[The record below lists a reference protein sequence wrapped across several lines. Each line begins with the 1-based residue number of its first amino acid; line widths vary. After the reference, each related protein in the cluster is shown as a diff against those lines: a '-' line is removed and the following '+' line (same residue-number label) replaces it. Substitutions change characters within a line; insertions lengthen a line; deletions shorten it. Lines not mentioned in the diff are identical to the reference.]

1 MREPLLLIITAM
13 NNDQADKPHNA
24 DTLYVLS
31 LLASLK
37 AGCALLSFP
46 PFVTPALVSCRWFFR
61 SVLIAV
67 HSDWGQR
74 EVILCSTE
82 CQNLPAFYLF
92 LVLWCLQ
99 VCISAFQVYIV
110 FAVIFEGVCV
120 CVTVDWNG
128 SSCIQPKAV
137 WIAACCSFF
146 LFSLLS
152 RWGVISSV
160 DMKSGISNISKGKHR
175 SCRWQKHTLHPNTLK
190 AVVS

>member
-1 MREPLLLIITAM
+1 M
-13 NNDQADKPHNA
+13 KPHNA

-31 LLASLK
+31 LLASLR
-37 AGCALLSFP
+37 AGCALLSFSL
-46 PFVTPALVSCRWFFR
+46 FVTPALVFCRWFFR

-74 EVILCSTE
+74 EVILRSTE

-110 FAVIFEGVCV
+110 FAVICVFVCV
-120 CVTVDWNG
+120 AVDWNG

-146 LFSLLS
+146 FCSL
-152 RWGVISSV
+152 
-160 DMKSGISNISKGKHR
+160 
-175 SCRWQKHTLHPNTLK
+175 SCRDEGLLAQWIWKVEFQKENTEVAGGKNIRYTPTHSRLYCLNFPKRCLHLW
-190 AVVS
+190 

>member
-1 MREPLLLIITAM
+1 ME
-13 NNDQADKPHNA
+13 PHNA

-31 LLASLK
+31 VLASLK
-37 AGCALLSFP
+37 AGCALFSFS
-46 PFVTPALVSCRWFFR
+46 PFVTPALVSCTWFFR

-67 HSDWGQR
+67 HSDWEQR
-74 EVILCSTE
+74 EVILRSTE

-110 FAVIFEGVCV
+110 FCCYFCV
-120 CVTVDWNG
+120 CVAVDWNG

-146 LFSLLS
+146 VFSLLS
-152 RWGVISSV
+152 RWGAISSV
-160 DMKSGISNISKGKHR
+160 DLKSGI
-175 SCRWQKHTLHPNTLK
+175 
-190 AVVS
+190 

>member
-1 MREPLLLIITAM
+1 M
-13 NNDQADKPHNA
+13 KPHNA
-24 DTLYVLS
+24 DTWYVLS

-37 AGCALLSFP
+37 AGCALLSFS

-67 HSDWGQR
+67 HSNWRQR
-74 EVILCSTE
+74 EVILRSTE

-99 VCISAFQVYIV
+99 VCISTFQVYIV
-110 FAVIFEGVCV
+110 FAVICVRVCV
-120 CVTVDWNG
+120 AVDWNG
-128 SSCIQPKAV
+128 SLCIQPKAA

-152 RWGVISSV
+152 RWGAISSV
-160 DMKSGISNISKGKHR
+160 DMKSGISYISKGKHR

-190 AVVS
+190 AVLS